1 MKDEIKSIIDKYT
14 GKTIDDIPDSFI
26 DGQTLEIR
34 QLIRFIQNSTIIE
47 NNCEIHTNFTG
58 KLCPVCLMNEL
69 RQTQARLNHADK
81 EIERIKEENDKY
93 RRAMQEN
100 CELRRIAESFRE
112 QRSFQMK
119 IKLTP
124 YKINGEYIVLDI
136 YPTTK
141 EKNQLLNNIKNNCL
155 FSVEEI
161 SEKSA
166 VNLSWPWPNP
176 DLKGE

>member
-112 QRSFQMK
+112 QTRKALAEQY
-119 IKLTP
+119 KLSVRIT
-124 YKINGEYIVLDI
+124 ELER
-136 YPTTK
+136 
-141 EKNQLLNNIKNNCL
+141 EKQAN
-155 FSVEEI
+155 E
-161 SEKSA
+161 
-166 VNLSWPWPNP
+166 
-176 DLKGE
+176 